1 MPSKITW
8 TDQELES
15 LPKTIGEAININSNY
30 FFTGKKC
37 RKNHLAPRHSD
48 SGKCVE
54 CRRETSRITATKYRI
69 KNKSFDV
76 EKLKITREFHGL
88 SRSLEIKLYNTAK
101 IRARKKNIEF
111 TIKVTDIKIPELC
124 PIFGI
129 QLDNTW
135 GGVNQNNKNR
145 SNKPSL
151 DRLDPRKGYT
161 SDNII
166 VICYRA
172 NMIKGDGFPDEHRK
186 IANFLINNGL

>member
-15 LPKTIGEAININSNY
+15 LPKSIGEAININSNY

-48 SGKCVE
+48 SGKCFE

-101 IRARKKNIEF
+101 IRARKKILN
-111 TIKVTDIKIPELC
+111 L
-124 PIFGI
+124 
-129 QLDNTW
+129 QLKLLILKY
-135 GGVNQNNKNR
+135 QNYVQFSA
-145 SNKPSL
+145 SN
-151 DRLDPRKGYT
+151 
-161 SDNII
+161 
-166 VICYRA
+166 
-172 NMIKGDGFPDEHRK
+172 
-186 IANFLINNGL
+186 